1 MKTSEISQQQKMDA
15 HHAMTETHR
24 HLLQFLMAHRFQSE
38 DDLRD
43 KLENYKL
50 EHQYGLLVE
59 NMRSQNTNVHYDKTL
74 EEFIGTI
81 NRALSLL
88 HFKIVKTKHPKTRKI
103 LYTIINELDDE
114 ISKLSTRF
122 SPDELTFFKTL
133 IEALADEQDISKLTA
148 NSNRPKTLSME
159 AADIALDAFIEE
171 GWLEEINGK
180 LALGIRS
187 ITDLETVISELT
199 AMADEEPATEEVQ
212 EEDE

>member
-1 MKTSEISQQQKMDA
+1 MDA

-43 KLENYKL
+43 KLENYKS
-50 EHQYGLLVE
+50 EHQYGLLIE
-59 NMRSQNTNVHYDKTL
+59 NMRSQNANVQYDKSL

-88 HFKIVKTKHPKTRKI
+88 HLKVVKTKHPKTRKI

-133 IEALADEQDISKLTA
+133 VEALADEQDISKLTA

-171 GWLEEINGK
+171 GWLEVVNGK

-199 AMADEEPATEEVQ
+199 AMADEEPTAEARDEEEA
-212 EEDE
+212 EEDS

>member
-1 MKTSEISQQQKMDA
+1 MDA